1 MKRCSTCKKTLPDIE
16 FYRCAR
22 RKDGLQNG
30 CKACSL
36 LAVKAY
42 QTKNGR
48 SRIARSVR
56 YGLSLAEVDH
66 YLSVPACQCCQRP
79 FASEADM
86 RIDHCHDGGHV
97 RGVICNPCNMS
108 CNGAAIEAISRAR
121 CCENYL
127 LRDLERQL

>member
-1 MKRCSTCKKTLPDIE
+1 MKRCCRCKEDLSADRYYK
-16 FYRCAR
+16 RAR
-22 RKDGLQNG
+22 SKDGLQNI

-36 LAVKAY
+36 LSVKEY
-42 QTKNGR
+42 QAKNGK

-56 YGLSLAEVDH
+56 YGLSLEEVDH

-79 FASEADM
+79 FVSDSDM

-97 RGVICNPCNMS
+97 RGVICHPCNMA
-108 CNGAAIEAISRAR
+108 CQGAAIEAVSRAR